1 MKKVLNMADINDVN
15 KARQK
20 VGFRMGTAN
29 IFPLMAELQKRGVN
43 LPEPQNKVLQ

>member
-1 MKKVLNMADINDVN
+1 MADIDKLS

-43 LPEPQNKVLQ
+43 LPDPQNKVLQ